1 MHARLPLEGIRVAD
15 LTWIIAGPYG
25 SYLLGRMGAEV
36 IKIEGVAPMEHIRE
50 NPPFADGVRG
60 PNRSGFFNTL
70 NAAKKSVT
78 LQLRDAEQ
86 AHLAKEIIARSD
98 VVIEAFSYGTIDK
111 LGFGYEE
118 LRKIKPDIV
127 MISCSGFGREGRDR
141 ALRAF
146 MGTVHAYT
154 GLNSVNGYPGGPPK
168 PAGGTWA
175 DYVTGVAIVFATLA
189 ALRHRHKT
197 GCGQYIDLAM
207 ADVVL
212 ATMGAPFMDYFLNG
226 RVGGTQGNASATAAP
241 NNVYRCQG
249 DDAWV
254 AISIETDEQWNALCK
269 VVGDATL
276 LAYRTLD
283 ERRAH
288 LAEIEERI
296 SAWTRERTPLA
307 ATDALQRAGV
317 PAGPSSSAA
326 DLLAQP
332 QLRARGFF
340 VAPEHPETGPRDLP
354 NLPWRFASLPDIPC
368 APAPLL
374 GQHND
379 EVLGGLLG
387 RPRAQIDAIN
397 ATRDDVVREH
407 SQQP

>member
-1 MHARLPLEGIRVAD
+1 MTARLPLEGIRVAD

-25 SYLLGRMGAEV
+25 TYLLARMGAEV
-36 IKIEGVAPMEHIRE
+36 IKIEGVEPIEHIRE

-70 NAAKKSVT
+70 NAGKKSVS

-86 AHLAKEIIARSD
+86 ARLAKEVIARSD
-98 VVIEAFSYGTIDK
+98 VVIEAFSYGTIEK
-111 LGFGYEE
+111 LGLGYEA
-118 LRKIKPDIV
+118 LRRIKPDLI

-141 ALRAF
+141 SLRAF

-154 GLNSVNGYPGGPPK
+154 GLNSVNGYSGGPPK

-189 ALRHRHKT
+189 ALRHRNRT

-212 ATMGAPFMDYFLNG
+212 STMGVPFMDYFLND
-226 RVGGTQGNASATAAP
+226 RVGGPQGNASPTAAP
-241 NNVYRCQG
+241 NNVYRCRG

-254 AISIETDEQWNALCK
+254 AISIETDEQWSALCQ
-269 VVGDATL
+269 VVGDDTL
-276 LAYRTLD
+276 RAYRTPED
-283 ERRAH
+283 RRAH
-288 LAEIEERI
+288 LNQIDARI
-296 SAWTRERTPLA
+296 SAWTRARTPLE
-307 ATDALQRAGV
+307 ATEALQQAGV
-317 PAGPSSSAA
+317 PAGPSSSAG

-340 VAPEHPETGPRDLP
+340 IAPDHPETGPREIP

-374 GQHND
+374 GQHNE
-379 EVLGGLLG
+379 EVLLGLLG
-387 RPRAQIDAIN
+387 CPREQIDAIN
-397 ATRDDVVREH
+397 AKRDDVVRAH